1 MEVAAGSSIVAGAC
15 PRGDVMRPRG
25 WPEGP
30 VDGQRG
36 PWLAVSVPGTTPTR
50 VRTRMGL
57 PGSGTREPHQV
68 P

>member
-1 MEVAAGSSIVAGAC
+1 MEVAAGSSVVAGAC
-15 PRGDVMRPRG
+15 PRRYGMRPRG
-25 WPEGP
+25 RPEGP
-30 VDGQRG
+30 MDGQRG
-36 PWLAVSVPGTTPTR
+36 LWLAVSIPGTTPAR